1 MGVKITLGAMAL
13 LLPLA
18 ACHKEKSFDE
28 RYQQQSEDAQQA
40 ASKMEKDLHDRL
52 RAAEVAGNG
61 ATVQQ
66 QAHSD
71 QSGQ

>member
-1 MGVKITLGAMAL
+1 MSRKIVLGTMAL
-13 LLPLA
+13 LLPLG

-28 RYQQQSEDAQQA
+28 RYQQQSEDAQQS

-66 QAHSD
+66 QARTD

>member
-1 MGVKITLGAMAL
+1 MSRKIVLGTMAL
-13 LLPLA
+13 LLPLG

-28 RYQQQSEDAQQA
+28 RYQQHADEAQQA
-40 ASKMEKDLHDRL
+40 ASKMEKDLNTRL
-52 RAAEVAGNG
+52 QAAQVAGNG

-66 QAHSD
+66 QARSD